1 MQELKPGNVCYHKAT
16 NKKCVVIKINEDGTV
31 KVRNSDDEER
41 DYHPVELR
49 LQESAIVNRKKGYLY

>member
-1 MQELKPGNVCYHKAT
+1 MEEFKPGDVCYHKAT
-16 NKKCVVIKINEDGTV
+16 IKKCVVIKINEDGTV

-49 LQESAIVNRKKGYLY
+49 PIESAIVHRRKGNLY